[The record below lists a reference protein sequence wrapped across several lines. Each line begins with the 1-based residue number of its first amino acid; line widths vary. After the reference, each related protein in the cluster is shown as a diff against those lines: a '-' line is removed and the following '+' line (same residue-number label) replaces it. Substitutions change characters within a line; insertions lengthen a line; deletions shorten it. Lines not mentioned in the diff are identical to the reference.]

1 MGAKP
6 PRRIGLLAV
15 TTRACRLCLIC
26 CGLIAVAGCATPPE
40 KDPVQIK
47 LNDLDTRL
55 VRIERVV
62 ANQSLLE
69 LANELEAARSDVRSL
84 HNDFDLV
91 SNNLAAS
98 RKQQKDLYA
107 DLDRRLK
114 ALEGRAAPGAAPA
127 LSGTAGAERGA
138 QPTADA
144 SASGATAGAG
154 PDGAANAGA
163 ASAGAATGVAA
174 TGSAP
179 AAGPT
184 AGSAAP
190 VGAGASLPVPDG
202 NDRAN
207 YQAAFA
213 LLKDSQYDQA
223 VTAFQQFLVAF
234 PDSTLADNAQY
245 WLGEAYYVNKN
256 FPESLSAFQT
266 LVDKYPQSRKLP
278 DALLKV
284 GYCDY
289 ELARWDQAKR
299 VLTEVVAKFSDTP
312 AGRLAQQRLDK
323 P

>member
-1 MGAKP
+1 M
-6 PRRIGLLAV
+6 

-26 CGLIAVAGCATPPE
+26 CGLLAVAGCATPPE

-69 LANELEAARSDVRSL
+69 LANELDAARSDVRSL
-84 HNDFDLV
+84 HNDFDQV

-114 ALEGRAAPGAAPA
+114 ALEGRAAPGAAAA
-127 LSGTAGAERGA
+127 LSGTAAAERGA
-138 QPTADA
+138 ASAADA
-144 SASGATAGAG
+144 SASGATAGVAAG
-154 PDGAANAGA
+154 
-163 ASAGAATGVAA
+163 GAATGGGA
-174 TGSAP
+174 TGGAAAGGAP
-179 AAGPT
+179 AAGT
-184 AGSAAP
+184 GAGTIAP

-256 FPESLSAFQT
+256 FTESLSAFQT
-266 LVDKYPQSRKLP
+266 LIDKYPQSRKLP

-289 ELARWDQAKR
+289 ELARWDQAKK
-299 VLTEVVAKFSDTP
+299 VLSEVVAKFSDTA
-312 AGRLAQQRLDK
+312 AGHLAQQRLEK
-323 P
+323 LAAEKH

>member
-1 MGAKP
+1 M
-6 PRRIGLLAV
+6 

-26 CGLIAVAGCATPPE
+26 CGLLAVAGCATPPE

-84 HNDFDLV
+84 HNDFDQV

-114 ALEGRAAPGAAPA
+114 ALEGRAAPGGAAA
-127 LSGTAGAERGA
+127 LSGMASADRGA
-138 QPTADA
+138 ASTADA
-144 SASGATAGAG
+144 SANGAAAGAG
-154 PDGAANAGA
+154 PGGGAAAGA
-163 ASAGAATGVAA
+163 APGGAAAG
-174 TGSAP
+174 GGP
-179 AAGPT
+179 AAGGAPASGAAAGAT
-184 AGSAAP
+184 AP
-190 VGAGASLPVPDG
+190 IGAGASLPVPDG

-223 VTAFQQFLVAF
+223 VNAFQQFLIAF
-234 PDSTLADNAQY
+234 PDSALADNAQY

-256 FPESLSAFQT
+256 FTESLSAFQT
-266 LVDKYPQSRKLP
+266 LIDKYPQSRKLP

-289 ELARWDQAKR
+289 ELARWDQAKK
-299 VLTEVVAKFSDTP
+299 VLSEVVAKFSDTP
-312 AGRLAQQRLDK
+312 AGHLAQQRLEK
-323 P
+323 LAAEKH

>member
-1 MGAKP
+1 M
-6 PRRIGLLAV
+6 

-26 CGLIAVAGCATPPE
+26 CGLLAVAGCATPPE

-69 LANELEAARSDVRSL
+69 LANELDAARSDVRSL
-84 HNDFDLV
+84 HNDFDQV

-114 ALEGRAAPGAAPA
+114 ALEGRAAPGAAAA
-127 LSGTAGAERGA
+127 LSGTAAAERGA
-138 QPTADA
+138 ASAADA
-144 SASGATAGAG
+144 SASGATAGVAAG
-154 PDGAANAGA
+154 
-163 ASAGAATGVAA
+163 GAATGGGA
-174 TGSAP
+174 TGGAAAGGAP
-179 AAGPT
+179 AASTG
-184 AGSAAP
+184 AGTIAP

-256 FPESLSAFQT
+256 FTESLSAFQT
-266 LVDKYPQSRKLP
+266 LIDKYPQSRKLP

-289 ELARWDQAKR
+289 ELARWDQAKK
-299 VLTEVVAKFSDTP
+299 VLSEVVAKFSDTA
-312 AGRLAQQRLDK
+312 AGHLAQQRLEK
-323 P
+323 LAAEKH